1 MECCPV
7 TLLRLQLISGEDPNM
22 ASSTTDFARP
32 ASEAALD
39 ALAER
44 LRERNFEVVIVE
56 TAAEAKSAVLE
67 RLPEGAEIHSGK
79 SNTLEDIGVFGEL
92 MEGDTYDFIRNRRMQ
107 MDRKTQMRSAQ
118 KLAEPPAYIPRPL
131 HP

>member
-7 TLLRLQLISGEDPNM
+7 TLLRLQLISGEDPDM

-32 ASEAALD
+32 ASEAALG

-56 TAAEAKSAVLE
+56 TAAEAKAAGLE
-67 RLPEGAEIHSGK
+67 RLPEGAEVHSGK
-79 SNTLEDIGVFGEL
+79 SRTLDYIGAFGEL
-92 MEGDTYDFIRNRRMQ
+92 MAGDTYG
-107 MDRKTQMRSAQ
+107 
-118 KLAEPPAYIPRPL
+118 
-131 HP
+131 

>member
-7 TLLRLQLISGEDPNM
+7 TLLRLQLISGEDPDM

-44 LRERNFEVVIVE
+44 LRGRNFEVMIVE
-56 TAAEAKSAVLE
+56 TAAEEKAAVLE
-67 RLPEGAEIHSGK
+67 RLPEGAQVHSGK
-79 SNTLEDIGVFGEL
+79 SKTLEDIAVFGEL
-92 MEGDTYDFIRNRRMQ
+92 VERDTYDFIRRRAMQ
-107 MDRKTQMRSAQ
+107 LDSK
-118 KLAEPPAYIPRPL
+118 
-131 HP
+131 

>member
-7 TLLRLQLISGEDPNM
+7 TLLRLQLISGEDPDM

-56 TAAEAKSAVLE
+56 TAAEAKAAVLY
-67 RLPEGAEIHSGK
+67 RLPEAAEVHSGK
-79 SNTLEDIGVFGEL
+79 SKTLNHIRVFC
-92 MEGDTYDFIRNRRMQ
+92 DPIH
-107 MDRKTQMRSAQ
+107 SATPS
-118 KLAEPPAYIPRPL
+118 L
-131 HP
+131 

>member
-7 TLLRLQLISGEDPNM
+7 TLWRLQLISGEDPNM

-44 LRERNFEVVIVE
+44 LRARNFEVVIVE
-56 TAAEAKSAVLE
+56 TAAEAKAAVFE
-67 RLPEGAEIHSGK
+67 RLPEGAEDHSGK
-79 SNTLEDIGVFGEL
+79 SKTLEAIGVFGDL
-92 MEGDTYDFIRNRRMQ
+92 IHGAHSAFIR
-107 MDRKTQMRSAQ
+107 TT
-118 KLAEPPAYIPRPL
+118 PL
-131 HP
+131 HLATHTPLPHISP